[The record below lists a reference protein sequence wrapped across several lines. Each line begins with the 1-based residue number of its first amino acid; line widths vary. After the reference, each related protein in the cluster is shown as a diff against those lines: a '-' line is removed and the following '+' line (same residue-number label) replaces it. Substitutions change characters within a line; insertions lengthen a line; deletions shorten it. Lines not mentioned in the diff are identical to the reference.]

1 VSEVNLSFYIAK
13 RYLLGKK
20 SQNAINIISGI
31 SILGITTGT
40 MALVIVL
47 SVFNGFDAVVKSLF
61 NAFDPE
67 IKISATEG
75 KTFTPDP
82 AIAQSILELPGVAA
96 MSEVLEENVMLLYGE
111 KQHIATIKGVDDAFQ
126 DVTGLDSMVYD
137 GSMKL
142 KDQNRSY
149 AVVGQ
154 GVAYKLSIGLSFIDP
169 LWVYTI
175 DRKAKINMSNP
186 EESIRRDFLYPSGL
200 FAVETDI
207 DSRYVF
213 TDIEFVRELL
223 SYQNEVSF
231 LELRLDPNFPP
242 DQVQQEIAALLGEGF
257 QVKNREQQ
265 NELFYRVMRS
275 EKWAIFLILTFI
287 LIIASFNIIG
297 SLSMLIIEKKK
308 DILTLRNMGA
318 GNSLITKIFLVEGW
332 LISAVGSIS
341 GLLLGT
347 TISWI
352 QQRFGVI
359 KLTGSGSFIIDA
371 YPVHIEVVDILLIWI
386 TVLLIGFLAARYP
399 VRQISRKYLSA
410 IEQEG
415 IV

>member
-1 VSEVNLSFYIAK
+1 VNLSFYIAK

-67 IKISATEG
+67 IRISATEG
-75 KTFTPDP
+75 KTFVPDP
-82 AIAQSILELPGVAA
+82 AVTQSLLELPGVAA
-96 MSEVLEENVMLLYGE
+96 LSEVLEENVLLLYGDR
-111 KQHIATIKGVDDAFQ
+111 QHIATIKGVDDAFRE
-126 DVTGLDSMVYD
+126 VSGLDSMVYD
-137 GSMKL
+137 GAMKL
-142 KDQNRSY
+142 KDQNRAY

-154 GVAYKLSIGLSFIDP
+154 GVGYKLGIGLSFIDP

-186 EESIRRDFLYPSGL
+186 EESIRRDFLYPSGI
-200 FAVETDI
+200 FSIEQEI
-207 DSRYVF
+207 DSRYII
-213 TDIEFVRELL
+213 TDIAFVRDLL
-223 SYQNEVSF
+223 SYDQEVSS
-231 LELRLDPNFPP
+231 LELRLHSHFPP
-242 DQVQQEIAALLGEGF
+242 DEVQQDIVNLLGEGM
-257 QVKNREQQ
+257 QVQNRQQQ
-265 NELFYRVMRS
+265 NELFYKVMRS
-275 EKWAIFLILTFI
+275 EKWAIFLILSFI

-318 GNSLITKIFLVEGW
+318 GKSLIKKIFLVEGW
-332 LISAVGSIS
+332 LISVIGSFT
-341 GLLLGT
+341 GLILGT
-347 TISWI
+347 TISWL
-352 QQRFGVI
+352 QQRFGLI

-371 YPVHIEVVDILLIWI
+371 YPVHIEIIDILLIWG

-399 VRQISRKYLSA
+399 VRQISRKYLAA
-410 IEQEG
+410 IEKDG

>member
-1 VSEVNLSFYIAK
+1 
-13 RYLLGKK
+13 
-20 SQNAINIISGI
+20 
-31 SILGITTGT
+31 
-40 MALVIVL
+40 M
-47 SVFNGFDAVVKSLF
+47 VF
-61 NAFDPE
+61 E
-67 IKISATEG
+67 
-75 KTFTPDP
+75 
-82 AIAQSILELPGVAA
+82 
-96 MSEVLEENVMLLYGE
+96 
-111 KQHIATIKGVDDAFQ
+111 
-126 DVTGLDSMVYD
+126 

-142 KDQNRSY
+142 KDRNRAY

-154 GVAYKLSIGLSFIDP
+154 GVAYKLGVGLSFIDP

-186 EESIRRDFLYPSGL
+186 EESIRRDFLYPSGI
-200 FAVETDI
+200 FIVESDI

-213 TDIEFVRELL
+213 TDIDFVRELL
-223 SYQNEVSF
+223 AYQGQVTF
-231 LELRLDPNFPP
+231 LEVKLDPSFSP
-242 DQVQQEIAALLGEGF
+242 DQVKEEIEALLGDSF

-265 NELFYRVMRS
+265 NELFYKVMRS

-287 LIIASFNIIG
+287 LIIASFNVIG
-297 SLSMLIIEKKK
+297 SLSMLIIDKKK

-318 GNSLITKIFLVEGW
+318 ANSLIKKIFLVEGW
-332 LISAVGSIS
+332 LISAIGSLT

-359 KLTGSGSFIIDA
+359 KLSGSGSFIIDS
-371 YPVHIEVVDILLIWI
+371 YPVHIELIDILLIWI

-399 VRQISRKYLSA
+399 VRQISKKYLSA
-410 IEQEG
+410 IENEG

>member
-1 VSEVNLSFYIAK
+1 
-13 RYLLGKK
+13 
-20 SQNAINIISGI
+20 
-31 SILGITTGT
+31 

-47 SVFNGFDAVVKSLF
+47 SVFNGFDSVVKSLF

-67 IKISATEG
+67 LQISVNEG

-82 AIAQSILELPGVAA
+82 STTQAILELPGVAA
-96 MSEVLEENVMLLYGE
+96 MSEVLEENVLLLYRDR
-111 KQHIATIKGVDDAFQ
+111 QHIATIKGVDEAYQ
-126 DVTGLDSMVYD
+126 DVTGLDTMVFE

-142 KDQNRSY
+142 KDRNRSY

-154 GVAYKLSIGLSFIDP
+154 GVAYKLGVGLSFIDP

-186 EESIRRDFLYPSGL
+186 EESIRRDFLYPSGV
-200 FAVETDI
+200 FIVESDI

-223 SYQNEVSF
+223 AYQGEVTF
-231 LELRLDPNFPP
+231 LEARLDPAFPP
-242 DQVQQEIAALLGEGF
+242 DQVKEEIEALLGDSF

-265 NELFYRVMRS
+265 NELFYKVMRS

-287 LIIASFNIIG
+287 LIIASFNVIG
-297 SLSMLIIEKKK
+297 SLSMLIIDKKK

-318 GNSLITKIFLVEGW
+318 ANSLIKKIFLVEGW
-332 LISAVGSIS
+332 LISAIGSLS

-359 KLTGSGSFIIDA
+359 KLSGSGSFIIDA
-371 YPVHIEVVDILLIWI
+371 YPVHIELIDILLIWI

-399 VRQISRKYLSA
+399 VRQISKKYLSA
-410 IEQEG
+410 IENEG

>member
-1 VSEVNLSFYIAK
+1 MNLSFYIAK

-31 SILGITTGT
+31 SILGISTGT

-47 SVFNGFDAVVKSLF
+47 SVFNGFDSVVKSLF
-61 NAFDPE
+61 NTFDPE
-67 IKISATEG
+67 IKISAAEG
-75 KTFTPDP
+75 KTFAPDP
-82 AIAQSILELPGVAA
+82 VKVQTILELPGVAA
-96 MSEVLEENVMLLYGE
+96 MSEVLEENVLLLYGE

-142 KDQNRSY
+142 KDRNRAY

-186 EESIRRDFLYPSGL
+186 EESIRRDFLYPSGI
-200 FAVETDI
+200 FAIEQDF
-207 DSRYVF
+207 DSRYIICP
-213 TDIEFVRELL
+213 IEFVRELL
-223 SYQNEVSF
+223 SYQTEVSF
-231 LELRLDPNFPP
+231 LEVRLDPNFPP
-242 DQVQQEIAALLGEGF
+242 DQVQKEIAAVLGEEF

-265 NELFYRVMRS
+265 NELFYKVMRS

-308 DILTLRNMGA
+308 DILALRNMGA
-318 GNSLITKIFLVEGW
+318 GNSLIKKIFLVEGW

-341 GLLLGT
+341 GLFLGT

-371 YPVHIEVVDILLIWI
+371 YPVHIEVIDIILIWI

-399 VRQISRKYLSA
+399 VRQISKKYLAA
-410 IEQEG
+410 IEKEG

>member
-1 VSEVNLSFYIAK
+1 MNLSFYIAK

-47 SVFNGFDAVVKSLF
+47 SVFNGFDSVVKSLF
-61 NAFDPE
+61 NTFDPE

-75 KTFTPDP
+75 KTFVPDP
-82 AIAQSILELPGVAA
+82 AKVQTIMELPGVAA
-96 MSEVLEENVMLLYGE
+96 LSEVLEENVLLLYGE

-142 KDQNRSY
+142 KDRNRAY

-186 EESIRRDFLYPSGL
+186 EESIRRDFLYPSGI
-200 FAVETDI
+200 FAIEQDF
-207 DSRYVF
+207 DSRYIICP
-213 TDIEFVRELL
+213 IEFVRELL
-223 SYQNEVSF
+223 TYETEVSF
-231 LELRLDPNFPP
+231 LEVRLNPNFPP
-242 DQVQQEIAALLGEGF
+242 DQVQKEIAAVLGEEF

-265 NELFYRVMRS
+265 NELFYKVMRS

-318 GNSLITKIFLVEGW
+318 GNSLIKKIFLVEGW

-341 GLLLGT
+341 GLFLGT

-371 YPVHIEVVDILLIWI
+371 YPVHIEVVDIILIWI

-399 VRQISRKYLSA
+399 VRQISKKYLVA
-410 IEQEG
+410 IEKEG